1 MDSRSPDVTQVGF
14 PLQLDR
20 RGRLYEPD
28 YDDHVMQMIELV
40 LFTSP
45 GERVNRPEFGAGLIE
60 LIFTG
65 NDQPEAAAAEYLVQ
79 TSLQRWLSDVIDLR
93 TVQVTARDSTLEIQV
108 VYSLRL
114 DGREQ
119 VAVFETPVW

>member
-1 MDSRSPDVTQVGF
+1 
-14 PLQLDR
+14 
-20 RGRLYEPD
+20 
-28 YDDHVMQMIELV
+28 MQMIELV

-45 GERVNRPEFGAGLIE
+45 GERVNRPDFGAGLIE

-65 NDQPEAAAAEYLVQ
+65 NDAPEAAAAEYLVQ
-79 TSLQRWLSDVIDLR
+79 TSLQRWLSDVIDLQ

-119 VAVFETPVW
+119 VAVFETPAW